1 MGKAFQRERWEE
13 GGGKGRKGSK
23 KRGEGGREENITKV
37 TKFDNIQM
45 LNTVHQKS
53 SQAKVK
59 GKQQNKLVK
68 KHTAKGN

>member
-53 SQAKVK
+53 S
-59 GKQQNKLVK
+59 
-68 KHTAKGN
+68 